1 MKITGKD
8 LVVSI
13 IEYDMLNQVIFEDA
27 RQIGLY
33 TLAEAAEKLDVG
45 IESIKVMILT
55 GKLVSIK
62 FKDTT
67 LVNIPDNK

>member
-1 MKITGKD
+1 MKLTGKD

-13 IEYDMLNQVIFEDA
+13 IEYDMLNKVIFEDT

-55 GKLVSIK
+55 GKLVSI
-62 FKDTT
+62 
-67 LVNIPDNK
+67 NNK